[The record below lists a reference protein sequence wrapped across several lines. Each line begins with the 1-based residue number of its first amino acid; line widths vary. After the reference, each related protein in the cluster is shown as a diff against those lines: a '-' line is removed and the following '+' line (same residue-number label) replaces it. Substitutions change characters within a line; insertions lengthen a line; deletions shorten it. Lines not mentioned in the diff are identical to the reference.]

1 MILELKHFKNNLPA
15 FVIEFLDL
23 ACEHD
28 FLPSIIGGIPRDYL
42 LSNTIGSDFD
52 ICLRAKKNLDQIEAF
67 TIFLKNKYPDLS
79 EKAYHVLDLG
89 NGIEVSFPRKEI
101 FGNEIGHSNFEV
113 ELLQDLHF
121 NEDVQRRDFTIN
133 AISFTYVLGNFE
145 LNDPLGGVSDLKN
158 RILRAANYQNF
169 VKDPVRFLRAIRFH
183 ILLDFEFETNT
194 EELIKNMHL
203 KLTAHYLKY
212 EAKKTKRPLT
222 FLLMI
227 KYFRDDIIPIDF
239 EAKDDDI
246 LEYENQVELKDLGEH
261 IRFAF
266 FLSKEIRMN
275 VLGLFALKTVDVYN
289 IKPWQIDLFELRDI
303 ELEHLNKLSFIKELI
318 RFFEKA
324 TGINPAILN
333 YFDFKKP
340 ISTLFY
346 QQYNEVN
353 ISVPKNVEPK
363 LRSLFVFREKLKEIL

>member
-1 MILELKHFKNNLPA
+1 
-15 FVIEFLDL
+15 
-23 ACEHD
+23 
-28 FLPSIIGGIPRDYL
+28 
-42 LSNTIGSDFD
+42 
-52 ICLRAKKNLDQIEAF
+52 
-67 TIFLKNKYPDLS
+67 
-79 EKAYHVLDLG
+79 
-89 NGIEVSFPRKEI
+89 
-101 FGNEIGHSNFEV
+101 
-113 ELLQDLHF
+113 
-121 NEDVQRRDFTIN
+121 
-133 AISFTYVLGNFE
+133 
-145 LNDPLGGVSDLKN
+145 
-158 RILRAANYQNF
+158 
-169 VKDPVRFLRAIRFH
+169 
-183 ILLDFEFETNT
+183 
-194 EELIKNMHL
+194 MHL

-353 ISVPKNVEPK
+353 ISVPKNVETK